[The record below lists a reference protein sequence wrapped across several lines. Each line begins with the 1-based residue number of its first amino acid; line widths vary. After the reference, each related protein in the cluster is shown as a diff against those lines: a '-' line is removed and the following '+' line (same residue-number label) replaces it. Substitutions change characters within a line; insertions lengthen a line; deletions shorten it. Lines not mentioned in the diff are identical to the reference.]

1 LSKFDEIR
9 QIVLEE
15 PALLPALTSAST
27 ETELFAAVVALGRER
42 GIEVAD
48 AELAEIVRANR
59 RAWFERWVPL

>member
-1 LSKFDEIR
+1 LSNFDEIR
-9 QIVLEE
+9 RIVLED
-15 PALLPALTSAST
+15 PGLLPALTPVST